1 MGVELG
7 LSFRNEQWI
16 FGFFLE
22 VKTELDSEADT
33 IMPQIVFAL
42 QI

>member
-1 MGVELG
+1 MEEELAFRGERGV
-7 LSFRNEQWI
+7 

-33 IMPQIVFAL
+33 TVPQIVLAA